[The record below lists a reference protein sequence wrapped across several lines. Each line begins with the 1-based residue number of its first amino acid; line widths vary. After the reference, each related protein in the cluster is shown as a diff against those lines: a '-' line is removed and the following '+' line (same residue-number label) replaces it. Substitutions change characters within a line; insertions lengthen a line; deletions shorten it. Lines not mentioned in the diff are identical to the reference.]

1 MPPTEIRERTI
12 ADPVLKSVLDQLDRA
27 LRTKLGR
34 EYVHLILFGSR
45 ARGDYQ
51 ADSDADVAVVLRG
64 KVGNRWK
71 IKQQVIE
78 ITYPILVETG
88 LYIQSWP
95 IGQAELDAPDTSSN
109 ANLIKN
115 ILREGISV

>member
-64 KVGNRWK
+64 EVGNRSK

-95 IGQAELDAPDTSSN
+95 IGQANSTPRTRRQTR
-109 ANLIKN
+109 I
-115 ILREGISV
+115 